1 MEQKKKALGRG
12 LEELFSTEVLDFD
25 TFESNIMENATTN
38 EIQDIPINEIRPNP
52 YQPRKSFN
60 EEALRELSESIKNH
74 GVFQPIIVKKGIR
87 GYDLIAGERRLRAS
101 KMAGL
106 DKIPAIVKDFSDDEM
121 REIAL
126 LENIQRENLTA
137 IELAWAYK
145 GIIDNLDI
153 RQEDLALRI
162 GKSRSH
168 ITNTLGLLNLPEE
181 VQKMILNGELSMG
194 HARVLSKMEDE
205 SKITGL
211 AKKIINE
218 GLSVHEIE
226 EISKD
231 EEIKKRV
238 PITRRERNTD
248 YTNIEN
254 ELKDIVNMI
263 SEKLMPEED
272 KNWLTGEPV
281 SDSKIFFVNNA
292 GLCLLSAWFLRLLS
306 MLDYL
311 NEARKDI
318 KDTKSRIRAMFLLQ
332 YLTCQE
338 EKEYRETELV
348 FNRLLVGL
356 PMHIPLPKR
365 LELTADEKQIAD
377 SLLSAVKA
385 HWSKM
390 NGTSLKGFLQSFVTR
405 TGRLEEQ
412 DEKWLLTVDDKTH
425 DILLDSVP
433 WGFRQIRLPWLK
445 KYIQVKWHDK
455 QEF

>member
-1 MEQKKKALGRG
+1 MEQKKKALGKG

-38 EIQDIPINEIRPNP
+38 EIQDISVNEIRPNP

-60 EEALRELSESIKNH
+60 EDALRELSESIKNH

-205 SKITGL
+205 SKITDL

-254 ELKDIVNMI
+254 ELKDILGTKVKVDNKKINIYFENVN
-263 SEKLMPEED
+263 D
-272 KNWLTGEPV
+272 
-281 SDSKIFFVNNA
+281 
-292 GLCLLSAWFLRLLS
+292 
-306 MLDYL
+306 L
-311 NEARKDI
+311 NRILEIMNIEI
-318 KDTKSRIRAMFLLQ
+318 K
-332 YLTCQE
+332 
-338 EKEYRETELV
+338 
-348 FNRLLVGL
+348 
-356 PMHIPLPKR
+356 
-365 LELTADEKQIAD
+365 
-377 SLLSAVKA
+377 
-385 HWSKM
+385 
-390 NGTSLKGFLQSFVTR
+390 
-405 TGRLEEQ
+405 
-412 DEKWLLTVDDKTH
+412 
-425 DILLDSVP
+425 
-433 WGFRQIRLPWLK
+433 
-445 KYIQVKWHDK
+445 
-455 QEF
+455 

>member
-1 MEQKKKALGRG
+1 MEQKKKALGKG

-38 EIQDIPINEIRPNP
+38 EIQDIPVNEIRPNP

-60 EEALRELSESIKNH
+60 EDALRELSESIKNH

-205 SKITGL
+205 NKITDL

-226 EISKD
+226 EISKN

-248 YTNIEN
+248 YTNVEN
-254 ELKDIVNMI
+254 EL
-263 SEKLMPEED
+263 
-272 KNWLTGEPV
+272 
-281 SDSKIFFVNNA
+281 
-292 GLCLLSAWFLRLLS
+292 R
-306 MLDYL
+306 
-311 NEARKDI
+311 
-318 KDTKSRIRAMFLLQ
+318 
-332 YLTCQE
+332 
-338 EKEYRETELV
+338 
-348 FNRLLVGL
+348 
-356 PMHIPLPKR
+356 
-365 LELTADEKQIAD
+365 
-377 SLLSAVKA
+377 
-385 HWSKM
+385 
-390 NGTSLKGFLQSFVTR
+390 
-405 TGRLEEQ
+405 
-412 DEKWLLTVDDKTH
+412 
-425 DILLDSVP
+425 DILGTKVKVDN
-433 WGFRQIRLPWLK
+433 K
-445 KYIQVKWHDK
+445 KINIYFENVNDLNRILEIMNIEIK
-455 QEF
+455 